1 MADEVIKWYHFAL
14 GHCGAQRLYDTISNR
29 FYLKG
34 LNELCKSF
42 VCPIHCN
49 ASKTVGG
56 KEHGKL
62 PAKQARLVPWDEVH
76 VDCIGPWTITASD
89 GAEYKFNALTCID
102 PVTNLVDIIR
112 LNGSN
117 PKAGYC
123 GQRFEICWLS
133 RYP

>member
-1 MADEVIKWYHFAL
+1 MANEVIKWYHFAL
-14 GHCGAQRLYDTISNR
+14 GHCRAQCLYDTISNR

-42 VCPIHCN
+42 VCPIHCD
-49 ASKTVGG
+49 ASKTIGG

-62 PAKQARLVPWDEVH
+62 QAKTARLVLWDEVH

-89 GAEYKFNALTCID
+89 RAEYKFNALTCID

-123 GQRFEICWLS
+123 GQHFEICWLS
-133 RYP
+133 